1 MNENLQ
7 FGKLINDFKARSID
21 DNSFFEHLRNH
32 INGYEHEKE
41 GLLALSD
48 DITKVR
54 DKTDLIRVF
63 SSRLKGLFY
72 FTHAVVSLIDTKG
85 CTYFP
90 FLIDRDAL
98 KISHREE
105 LPRLLATRFP
115 LEDPFIDRV
124 KGSDDPVSFLLDDI
138 MQKSGVPDFIK
149 VNYECG
155 IRRAMIAPLK
165 SRMERIG
172 FVFVYSDRTDEFPD
186 EFRGVLKRIAPQ
198 LSSAVSNIITNEE
211 ISYKEWVNEVLLQ
224 VSNSLATV
232 RRSKDLL
239 PAVNEG
245 LRKVVNFTH
254 NLLTRTDEEGEHYRV
269 YLTDPETPALEY
281 PKYEA
286 AAAMANPVSDGIYN
300 LTAPDGKPT
309 VFDMTRFDL
318 DKVPLWVKLNYI
330 AGSREMVINILPDKG
345 KSQLGLILFAQK
357 PGSFNEGALHILE
370 RISSQLATAVTNIAM
385 NEEILI
391 KEKQNSFLL
400 ALSHEIA
407 AVRSKDDLARAIEK
421 AVKRLSSVKGYVVRL
436 INDDNST
443 TRPYIWDSTIPFK
456 DDPIFIENLT
466 INFNIKDGIQDKVL
480 KNTEPT
486 LIITAEEMKRSTVP
500 RYVRFWDSVGF
511 EKMIGVPLRTGTRD
525 LGILFM
531 ETDEVNLPLLK
542 GICAQISIAISN
554 VIVNEQLFSYKKM
567 LEVENDQL
575 KEQINT
581 IYNATDMI
589 GNGTEMRKIY
599 HLMSIVAKSNSTV
612 LILGET
618 GTGKEL
624 VARGIHK
631 ESNRKDKLMV
641 KVNCAALPA
650 NLIESELFG
659 HEKGAFTGAI
669 ERRIGKF
676 ELAHNSTLF
685 LDEIGEMPLDLQV
698 KLLRVIQER
707 EFERIGGKNTIK
719 VDVRIIAATNR
730 NLEEEVNAGRFRAD
744 LYYRLNVF
752 PINVPPLR
760 QRLED
765 IPTLAYFFL
774 ARHSK
779 NTGIKVTSIANKVL
793 QELKGYSWPGN
804 VRELEHLLERS
815 VLMTTDHVVRE
826 VYLPKRS
833 AGSALFNN
841 RTLDEMER
849 QHIIE
854 TLRSCAGKI
863 AGDGGAAGILGT
875 PSTTLH
881 AKMKRLKIAK
891 TDYLPNAN

>member
-1 MNENLQ
+1 MKANLQ

-21 DNSFFEHLRNH
+21 DNSFFEHLQNH
-32 INGYEHEKE
+32 IDGYEKEKE
-41 GLLALSD
+41 ILLALSD

-72 FTHAVVSLIDTKG
+72 FTHAVVSLIDQKNL
-85 CTYFP
+85 TYFP

-98 KISHREE
+98 KIAHRDE
-105 LPRLLATRFP
+105 LPRLLATRFAMG
-115 LEDPFIDRV
+115 DPFIDQV

-138 MQKSGVPDFIK
+138 MQKPGVPAFIK

-155 IRRAMIAPLK
+155 IKRAMIAPLK
-165 SRMERIG
+165 SQMETIG
-172 FVFVYSDRTDEFPD
+172 FVFVYSDRKDEFPD
-186 EFRGVLKRIAPQ
+186 EFMGVLKRIAPQ

-211 ISYKEWVNEVLLQ
+211 ITYKEWVNEVLLQ
-224 VSNSLATV
+224 VSNHLVTV
-232 RRSKDLL
+232 RHSKNLL
-239 PAVNEG
+239 PVVNEG
-245 LRKVVNFTH
+245 LRKLVNFTH
-254 NLLTRTDEEGEHYRV
+254 DLLTLTDEQGENYSV
-269 YLTDPETPALEY
+269 YLTDPETPACKY
-281 PKYEA
+281 PRYMEEA
-286 AAAMANPVSDGIYN
+286 ARPNPVNDEIYN
-300 LTAPDGKPT
+300 LAALAGKPT
-309 VFDMTRFDL
+309 VFDMTLFDL
-318 DKVPLWVKLNYI
+318 DKVPEWIKFNYV

-345 KSQLGLILFAQK
+345 KRQLGLILFAQK
-357 PGSFNEGALHILE
+357 PGTFNEAALHILE
-370 RISSQLATAVTNIAM
+370 RVSSQLATAVANIAA

-407 AVRSKDDLARAIEK
+407 AVRSKDDLALAVQK
-421 AVKRLSSVKGYVVRL
+421 AVKKLSSVKGYVVRL

-443 TRPYIWDSTIPFK
+443 TRSYIWDSTIPFK
-456 DDPIFIENLT
+456 DDPIFKENLA

-480 KNTEPT
+480 NNTEPT
-486 LIITAEEMKRSTVP
+486 LIITAEEIKRSTFP
-500 RYVRFWDSVGF
+500 RYVRFWHSVGF
-511 EKMIGVPLRTGTRD
+511 EKMIGVPLRTGTKD

-531 ETDEVNLPLLK
+531 ETDEVNLPLFK

-554 VIVNEQLFSYKKM
+554 VIVNEQLINYKKR

-589 GNGTEMRKIY
+589 GNGMEMQKIY
-599 HLMSIVAKSNSTV
+599 QLMSIVAKSNSTV

-631 ESNRKDKLMV
+631 ESTRKDKLMV

-659 HEKGAFTGAI
+659 HEKGSFTGAI
-669 ERRIGKF
+669 DRRIGKF

-698 KLLRVIQER
+698 KLLRVLQER

-730 NLEEEVNAGRFRAD
+730 NLEEEVGAGRFRAD

-752 PINVPPLR
+752 PISVPPLR

-765 IPTLAYFFL
+765 IGPLANFFL
-774 ARHSK
+774 TRHSK

-833 AGSALFNN
+833 AASEAFNN
-841 RTLDEMER
+841 RTLDEIER
-849 QHIIE
+849 QHIIA
-854 TLRSCAGKI
+854 TLKSCGGKI
-863 AGDGGAAGILGT
+863 AGAGGAAGILGT

-881 AKMKRLKIAK
+881 AKMKRLKITK
-891 TDYLPNAN
+891 KDYFPTDS